1 MSIKYFHFR
10 FNSRTKFV
18 LGALFVGTAVIF
30 AIAVFAIND
39 IRYKMDK
46 SYSEFAQLMSATLAI
61 ESAEFT
67 RGVSLEEKQN
77 ILKRHAALIIQG
89 NEDVS
94 FVIFKDG
101 NNNIIYSSKT
111 DFPVNDEETIV
122 SVSSPVI
129 LSKNNRLAGSVTVGM
144 TGKGVKVISNA
155 AEKSLF
161 TIFILTWLTFAVIMF
176 ANFVFLSK
184 ELKKLYK
191 GVKQISTG
199 KFGYKLES
207 ENMKELTDA
216 FNDMSNILSKYEEQ
230 NIEQLTLERNKLEA
244 VLMSIING
252 VIVCDNYDNVVL
264 ANSAALKM
272 LDIDN
277 ENSFINT
284 KIQDYVDSHGQK
296 CFLEKIE
303 EFKDTPLN
311 IIENKPVELNIEAGK
326 KTIKAM
332 ISPMFSKLQDYVG
345 YIIVLLDIT
354 RETEVNKLKN
364 TFISN
369 VSHELRT
376 PVTVLRTYIDTLCN
390 NGDDF
395 DEITKKEFLN
405 TIDVEAKRLHTMVND
420 ILDFSRLES
429 DAVELKKEYS
439 DLVELI
445 EQNINSI
452 KILAD
457 EKNININMNVKGK
470 IPHIP
475 INVESIDRVIRNLL
489 SNAIKYSPE
498 NKDISV
504 SIYLS
509 DDKNYAV
516 FSVKDNGIGIAK
528 EHLEKI
534 FDRFYRVENA
544 THTIKGTGLGLHL
557 VKITI
562 EKYHHGEITVESEEG
577 KGSVFT
583 VYLPLTASDEEL
595 V

>member
-311 IIENKPVELNIEAGK
+311 IIENKPVEFTIEAGK
-326 KTIKAM
+326 KTINAV